1 MSTAVPIRILCV
13 DDHPVVRR
21 GIAAMLATEPALD
34 LVAEAAS
41 GIEALEKYRS
51 HRPDVVLMD
60 LRLPGGMDGIETIAA
75 LRKEWPQAKVLVLTT
90 YAGDEN
96 IHRALEAGA
105 RGYLIKDA
113 LDDDLLNAVT
123 AVWQGRRY
131 VPARVAVQMAEHGPR
146 VELTDRERQVLDLMA
161 NGSRN
166 KEIATALLI
175 SEATA
180 RTHVENIVAKLGV
193 NSRTE
198 AVVLAAQRGFIQ
210 LGSELE
216 TNRFPDGR
224 KH

>member
-1 MSTAVPIRILCV
+1 MNASSPIRILCV

-21 GIAAMLATEPALD
+21 GIAAMLATEPSLR

-41 GIEALEKYRS
+41 GSEALGKYRES
-51 HRPDVVLMD
+51 RPDVVLMD
-60 LRLPGGMDGIETIAA
+60 LRLPGGMDGIETIVA
-75 LRKEWPQAKVLVLTT
+75 LRKEWPQARVLILTT

-131 VPARVAVQMAEHGPR
+131 VPPRIAVQLAEHGPR
-146 VELTDRERQVLDLMA
+146 VELTDRERQVLNLMA
-161 NGSRN
+161 QGSRN
-166 KEIATALLI
+166 KEIAAELAI

-193 NSRTE
+193 NSRME
-198 AVVLAAQRGFIQ
+198 AVILAAQRGFIQ
-210 LGSELE
+210 LGSEFNVE
-216 TNRFPDGR
+216 RD
-224 KH
+224 